1 MKMQTTTLAIL
12 ALACALSLTTTAV
25 AQAQPTNNAAWHG
38 QDSEFG
44 SIRTPYA
51 ADMNGERAPIEAQVV
66 LRKNYEESESRFFMF
81 AFTVENTPLDV
92 QFDSLVRVDTGQE
105 LPCYQRQGEART
117 AIKCFVDLKDMPPAG
132 TEIKMK
138 GTVGSTKAGA
148 FQVGAIIVP
157 FTYTWARVQMSN
169 GLNAEL
175 YGYTIVNVATP
186 TSGDSKAIAGIGN
199 NVPGVGVLGV
209 VAAGLVAVGLAAR
222 RPKQK

>member
-1 MKMQTTTLAIL
+1 MKMQTKTFAIL
-12 ALACALSLTTTAV
+12 ALACALTTTAV

-51 ADMNGERAPIEAQVV
+51 ADMNGERAEVQAQIV

-92 QFDSLVRVDTGQE
+92 QFDSLVRADTGQE
-105 LPCYQRQGEART
+105 LPCYQRQGDSRS

-138 GTVGSTKAGA
+138 GSVGSSKVGA
-148 FQVGAIIVP
+148 FQVGAIVVP
-157 FTYTWARVQMSN
+157 FTYTWARVQMTN

-175 YGYTIVNVATP
+175 YGYTIVNVGTP
-186 TSGDSKAIAGIGN
+186 TEGDSKAIAGIGN
-199 NVPGVGVLGV
+199 KVPGVGALGL
-209 VAAGLVAVGLAAR
+209 VAAGLVAVGLAAAR
-222 RPKQK
+222 RQKSK